1 MKTERRLAT
10 AASIVALIG
19 ALYTVY
25 SALTY
30 KPVSLFRAEISACNP
45 EASEW
50 LDLVEFLHGNAGEV
64 VLLYLRVTHLRGDC
78 ETDFIYRDEGTGN
91 DSQVAYYSLSSSVAE
106 GSDAISSPEL
116 ASMLLWAENGVSIS
130 FEEED
135 FSWNAQTFILVSDE
149 GMYDVFSGP
158 FQNQFGMGDAAMWFT
173 LSPPIISDETARRI
187 RCADQ
192 EWGYFLNVLLCPI
205 I

>member
-10 AASIVALIG
+10 AASIIALIG

-30 KPVSLFRAEISACNP
+30 KPVSLFRAELSACNP
-45 EASEW
+45 EATEW
-50 LDLVEFLHGNAGEV
+50 LDLVEFLHANAGDV
-64 VLLYLRVTHLRGDC
+64 VLLYLRVAHLRGDC
-78 ETDFIYRDEGTGN
+78 ETDFIYRDEGEGIE
-91 DSQVAYYSLSSSVAE
+91 SQVAFYSLSSSVAE
-106 GSDAISSPEL
+106 PSAVISSTEL
-116 ASMLLWAENGVSIS
+116 SSTLSWAENGVSIS
-130 FEEED
+130 FEKED
-135 FSWNAQTFILVSDE
+135 VSWNAQTFVLVSDE

-173 LSPPIISDETARRI
+173 LSPPFISDETARRI
-187 RCADQ
+187 RCANK